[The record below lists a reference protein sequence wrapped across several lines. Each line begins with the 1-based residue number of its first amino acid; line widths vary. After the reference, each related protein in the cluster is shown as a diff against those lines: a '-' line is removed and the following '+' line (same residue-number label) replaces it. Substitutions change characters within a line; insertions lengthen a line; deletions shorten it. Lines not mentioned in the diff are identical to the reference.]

1 MFSESYILHKTEFFN
16 YLSMLSGTIISNE
29 IVTFRKKLIKNPNT
43 VSSHYSNPNKNEKQN
58 ITITI
63 KRKRKRMNLTIPK
76 TNIVRIEDSNTKEKE
91 KQKKT
96 NIPKSKNEKPIK
108 IKPVSVAIHDTQIKN
123 HTLVLSEF
131 MERKEIIDT
140 TIVNLY
146 EESRR
151 FDIYFKS
158 AFTDLQK
165 SQNDLKSVF
174 KKNKDTQSYCEQYE
188 LIISQKSVVEKEI
201 KTYTFQKR
209 KVLENILVTKDAIGL
224 HTFVRKM
231 KLDMDNSKTSSKI
244 DLYRIQKLPD
254 ELIRIIREYIPFE
267 VRVQV
272 VDSEFDVIKH
282 CYQMKD
288 RTNIVNILSQN
299 NRVKNI
305 LDSKFPELSEII
317 TRPMFST
324 ANSEIHGFVKAPRSQ
339 YAIRFESIMMAV
351 KYTCPRLAIKI
362 INTLKQIDANSLPI
376 LDVEL

>member
-1 MFSESYILHKTEFFN
+1 
-16 YLSMLSGTIISNE
+16 MLSGTIISNE
-29 IVTFRKKLIKNPNT
+29 IVTFRKKQLK
-43 VSSHYSNPNKNEKQN
+43 NPNKNEKQN

-63 KRKRKRMNLTIPK
+63 KIKRKRMNSTIPK
-76 TNIVRIEDSNTKEKE
+76 TNIVRIEDSNPKQKEKQKE

-96 NIPKSKNEKPIK
+96 NIPKSKNEKLIK
-108 IKPVSVAIHDTQIKN
+108 IKPVKPVSVAIHDTQIKN
-123 HTLVLSEF
+123 HTSFLSEF
-131 MERKEIIDT
+131 MERKDVLDT

-188 LIISQKSVVEKEI
+188 LILSQKSVVEKEI

-244 DLYRIQKLPD
+244 DIYRIRKLPD

-267 VRVQV
+267 VRFQV
-272 VDSEFDVIKH
+272 VNSEFDVIKH

-288 RTNIVNILSQN
+288 RTNIVNVLSQN

-317 TRPMFST
+317 TRPMFSI

-362 INTLKQIDANSLPI
+362 INTLKQLDANSLPI
-376 LDVEL
+376 LDFEL